1 MLAADP
7 LRRKEFL
14 VERIGQRLRSRL
26 MEMCL
31 VVRMQGS
38 DHRQAKQEANRVA
51 VGGLSQPPRGR

>member
-1 MLAADP
+1 
-7 LRRKEFL
+7 
-14 VERIGQRLRSRL
+14 